1 MLVLLEHIR
10 EKTGTLHPVVMY
22 CCHFYFQ
29 PLAYRI
35 SIASQRKDAEYKC
48 NRFVRADITWKLRK
62 IPRHRQLTPCRFL
75 FPLKRQRFINRV
87 WGEGGGEADIYIY
100 TGSLC
105 IDFSVLQ
112 CSIRRSRAWYML
124 RQGEKTERLYF
135 HPYKPVSWLLTH
147 QSRNRLVGM
156 KV

>member
-48 NRFVRADITWKLRK
+48 NRFVRADITRKLRK

-87 WGEGGGEADIYIY
+87 WGEGGGEADIYIQEVCVLIFPFYSARYVEVECDICCDRGKKQRDY
-100 TGSLC
+100 TFITTSLFR
-105 IDFSVLQ
+105 D
-112 CSIRRSRAWYML
+112 CSLINHETGL
-124 RQGEKTERLYF
+124 
-135 HPYKPVSWLLTH
+135 
-147 QSRNRLVGM
+147 
-156 KV
+156 

>member
-87 WGEGGGEADIYIY
+87 WGEGGGGGGYIYIQEVCVLIFPFYSARYVEVERDICCDRGKKQRDY
-100 TGSLC
+100 TFIPTSLFL
-105 IDFSVLQ
+105 D
-112 CSIRRSRAWYML
+112 CS
-124 RQGEKTERLYF
+124 
-135 HPYKPVSWLLTH
+135 LTNH
-147 QSRNRLVGM
+147 ETGL
-156 KV
+156 